1 MDTLVVAHWSL
12 LELASI
18 KASDDEIRC
27 WHGNVEKLPHSWGT
41 YDAVFL
47 GHSPAMAFS
56 ASALFE
62 SVTSRCR
69 VGKSLQFNLNF
80 GLSKLLLKPFE
91 NDCLEG
97 SCCGKWKWSE
107 GDFL

>member
-1 MDTLVVAHWSL
+1 VDTVVAHWSL

-27 WHGNVEKLPHSWGT
+27 WHGNVEKLPRSWGT

-56 ASALFE
+56 ASTLFE
-62 SVTSRCR
+62 SVISRCR
-69 VGKSLQFNLNF
+69 TGKSASIRQ
-80 GLSKLLLKPFE
+80 LLLYITFFTR
-91 NDCLEG
+91 LEM
-97 SCCGKWKWSE
+97 S
-107 GDFL
+107 LA